1 MAVQYILPAVLIGF
15 VLDLILG
22 DPVFL
27 LHPVRQ
33 LLRSFCGVFFP
44 ARTGESGWRE
54 SALFCWWQAIAR

>member
-27 LHPVRQ
+27 LHPV
-33 LLRSFCGVFFP
+33 P
-44 ARTGESGWRE
+44 ADRKEHYS
-54 SALFCWWQAIAR
+54 S